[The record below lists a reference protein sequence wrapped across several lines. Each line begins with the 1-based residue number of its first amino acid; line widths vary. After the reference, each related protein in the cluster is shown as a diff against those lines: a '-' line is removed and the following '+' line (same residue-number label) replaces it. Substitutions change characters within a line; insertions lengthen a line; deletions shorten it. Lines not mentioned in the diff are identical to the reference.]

1 MVFFFFFFSKPDELS
16 MFLSSVKMVSH
27 SVVSRAHMQPVHT
40 EIAAVN
46 AVEVFPYWLVGN
58 NSEKW

>member
-1 MVFFFFFFSKPDELS
+1 